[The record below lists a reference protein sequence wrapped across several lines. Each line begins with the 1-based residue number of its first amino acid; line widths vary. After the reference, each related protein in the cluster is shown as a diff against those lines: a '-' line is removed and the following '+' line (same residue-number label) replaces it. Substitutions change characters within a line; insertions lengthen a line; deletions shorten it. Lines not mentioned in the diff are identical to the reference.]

1 MRYQHWDE
9 LEQVAERFVAADGPN
24 TGDLPA
30 DEVFTLWARFE
41 ADRRESCECDRISC
55 GAR

>member
-9 LEQVAERFVAADGPN
+9 LEQAVERFVAADSPN

-30 DEVFTLWARFE
+30 DEFFALWGRFE
-41 ADRRESCECDRISC
+41 ADRRESCGRDRISC
-55 GAR
+55 SAR